1 MKVVSYYLIK
11 NGDERKEFLVDHV
24 KEMISLLNNFKNS
37 RAQKFGE
44 LLCRSLRLS
53 SVDFESY
60 LLQTIVL
67 HDIGKAFYRQNL
79 PRHISEG
86 HLSFPGHE
94 VISAVITWY
103 ASERLFSFSMK
114 PVIFA
119 ILYHHHAMDVE
130 KRFESI
136 RWLRKPLSAVEDLKE
151 DLEELKSFIPR
162 ALMDKLLEILGEIRK
177 EASWTFISDIRIKFR
192 EIKRKLWDVLARSD
206 DAKLFLQKKLSM
218 LMLSCLISLD
228 YIAASRLRGENVTTI
243 FGKVV
248 RDFYKIYCQSP
259 PTSNVINNPY
269 RR

>member
-1 MKVVSYYLIK
+1 M
-11 NGDERKEFLVDHV
+11 
-24 KEMISLLNNFKNS
+24 
-37 RAQKFGE
+37 
-44 LLCRSLRLS
+44 
-53 SVDFESY
+53 
-60 LLQTIVL
+60 
-67 HDIGKAFYRQNL
+67 
-79 PRHISEG
+79 
-86 HLSFPGHE
+86 
-94 VISAVITWY
+94 ITWY

-136 RWLRKPLSAVEDLKE
+136 RWLRKPSNAVEDLKE

-162 ALMDKLLEILGEIRK
+162 ALMDKLLEILEEIGK
-177 EASWTFISDIRIKFR
+177 ETSRIFISDVRRKFR
-192 EIKRKLWDVLARSD
+192 AEIKRRLWDLLARSD